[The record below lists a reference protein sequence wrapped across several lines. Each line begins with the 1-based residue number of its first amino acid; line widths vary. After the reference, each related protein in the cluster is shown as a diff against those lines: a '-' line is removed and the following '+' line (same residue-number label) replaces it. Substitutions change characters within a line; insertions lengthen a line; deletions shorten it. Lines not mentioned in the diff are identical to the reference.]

1 MDKKLNYLYKLI
13 FTFIINLTIIK
24 VTLDALEGEMDLNAV
39 LIVFITTI
47 ITLISGLIFDKK
59 PIILAILLGGIISFS
74 IILKIYYNPI
84 FNSLIENISN
94 FFIWTSRYIRNDN
107 EFIKSYFNIFIMSLS
122 LIVTSLI
129 YITVFKFK
137 RMYPII
143 IMATIF
149 FLYRWF
155 WYQDSAFNTYYIFI
169 ITILAY
175 YIINRFK
182 IKNGIWEREN
192 KDISNYRKK
201 YLFLYSC
208 FISVIIVLIAF
219 ILPKDY
225 SPIKWRWMDN
235 KIQSSFPEVTE
246 WRNDLK
252 KSEGYGESLEFD
264 LTFTPYQNQEKRLGG
279 DIEIDNTLVMEV
291 ESDRPL
297 YLKGIVKDEY
307 TGFYWRSSEDFTEKY
322 TKGENIELN
331 DVNLD
336 NSSFLEYKVNY
347 VNLTTSTIFTSYIP
361 KQINYEE
368 EFYVSNEYEA
378 YTNKVILNEKGY
390 SVESRIP
397 FFDKSMIN
405 ETYNKDYKYLKLP
418 NTVTNRTK
426 DLALEITK
434 DKFNDYERML
444 SLQGYLRENYG
455 YSLTPGNDK
464 YEDFVDNFIFEK
476 TEGYCTYFASTLAV
490 MGRTLDIPTRY
501 VEGFITGDKNEEGIY
516 EVYSKNAHAWVE
528 AYISGYGW
536 MIFEATPAY
545 EALNSEERIENERID
560 QEADNE
566 TNPNSINR
574 DDKLQEILE
583 EERLNEDSGNINLTN
598 NDNSK
603 NLVLKSILWI
613 VFIIIIFVIA
623 IISHLMIR
631 KKIHIQKMKN
641 YNSVQKMKFYY
652 KEILNTLDYLGYSKV
667 SGETEKEFS
676 SRININERVNE
687 KLNYFINIYIFTVYG
702 NKELSNEKEDK
713 IKQIIKYLEKE
724 IKIEKGT
731 FKYIMFFLRKRILYN
746 KGVEEFEI

>member
-24 VTLDALEGEMDLNAV
+24 VTLDALTGEMDLNSIS
-39 LIVFITTI
+39 IVFITTL
-47 ITLISGLIFDKK
+47 ITLILGLIFDKK
-59 PIILAILLGGIISFS
+59 PIVLAILLGGIISFL
-74 IILKIYYNPI
+74 IILNIYYNSN
-84 FNSLIENISN
+84 FNSLIENIN
-94 FFIWTSRYIRNDN
+94 DFFLWTSEYIKNDS
-107 EFIKSYFNIFIMSLS
+107 EFIKRYFNIFIMSLS
-122 LIVTSLI
+122 LVVTSLI

-155 WYQDSAFNTYYIFI
+155 WYQDSAFTTYYIFI

-182 IKNGIWEREN
+182 IKNGIWESEN
-192 KDISNYRKK
+192 KDISNYRRK

-235 KIQSSFPEVTE
+235 KVQSKFPEVTE

-279 DIEIDNTLVMEV
+279 NIEIDNTLVMEV

-307 TGFYWRSSEDFTEKY
+307 TGSYWRSSEDFTEKY

-347 VNLTTSTIFTSYIP
+347 VNLTTSTIFTSYVPI
-361 KQINYEE
+361 QIDYEE
-368 EFYVSNEYEA
+368 EFYVSNEYEV

-397 FFDKSMIN
+397 FLNKSMIN

-426 DLALEITK
+426 ELALEITK
-434 DKFNDYERML
+434 GKINDYDRML
-444 SLQGYLRENYG
+444 ALQDYLRENYG

-545 EALNSEERIENERID
+545 EAPNLEETIEEEETD
-560 QEADNE
+560 EESDNE
-566 TNPNSINR
+566 IDPNSINR
-574 DDKLQEILE
+574 DDMLQEILE
-583 EERLNEDSGNINLTN
+583 EEQLDQNSGNVNLTS

-603 NLVLKSILWI
+603 SLVLKSILWI
-613 VFIIIIFVIA
+613 AFIIIVFIIA
-623 IISHLMIR
+623 IILHFIIN
-631 KKIHIQKMKN
+631 KKFHAQKMKN
-641 YNSVQKMKFYY
+641 YNSIQKMKFYY
-652 KEILNTLDYLGYSKV
+652 EYILNTLDYLGYSKV
-667 SGETEKEFS
+667 SGETEKEFK

-687 KLNYFINIYIFTVYG
+687 KLNDFFNTYIITVYG

-713 IKQIIKYLEKE
+713 IKQTIKFLEQE
-724 IKIEKGT
+724 IKREKGK
-731 FKYIMFFLRKRILYN
+731 FKYIKFFLRKRFLYN
-746 KGVEEFEI
+746 K